1 MRINKFKK
9 SKFNNSTHG
18 LTNFNDCLNDG
29 HLLSLN
35 KIFINSTRLY

>member
-1 MRINKFKK
+1 MHTNKFKK
-9 SKFNNSTHG
+9 IKLNNGTLD

-35 KIFINSTRLY
+35 KIPIYKFN